1 MFTLYFSQEK
11 QKASKM
17 PLENSQTT
25 FSCIKNDEIYVKVYD
40 SMTEVV
46 RTSYNLLKGLPS
58 FGCL

>member
-25 FSCIKNDEIYVKVYD
+25 FSCIKNDELYVKVYD
-40 SMTEVV
+40 SMTE
-46 RTSYNLLKGLPS
+46 L
-58 FGCL
+58 